1 VDSKVLD
8 SSAYM
13 HASSLSP
20 KPIFLKT
27 TMRKA
32 QSTVLNSIE
41 HAEKHAE
48 ICHLFLG

>member
-1 VDSKVLD
+1 
-8 SSAYM
+8 M

-20 KPIFLKT
+20 KPIFLFLKT

-48 ICHLFLG
+48 ICHLFLGS